1 MDKKYLIIGLLL
13 AISLNLVNADVGI
26 LLNNICATLR
36 NILPI
41 VALLLFMIAA
51 LIFGIGKI
59 LGQEY
64 RSKTE
69 SWAISIVIGAVIGL
83 VLGLGAPFI
92 IEIIYETIDP
102 SGYLEFTCEYME

>member
-1 MDKKYLIIGLLL
+1 MNIKYLLVGLIFALSIGMVNAEIGLL
-13 AISLNLVNADVGI
+13 I
-26 LLNNICATLR
+26 NNICATIR

-51 LIFGIGKI
+51 LIFGIGKV

-69 SWAISIVIGAVIGL
+69 SWAITIVIGAVIGL
-83 VLGLGAPFI
+83 VLGLSAPYVI
-92 IEIIYETIDP
+92 QMIYEVIDP
-102 SGYLEFTCEYME
+102 DGYMEFTCEYME

>member
-1 MDKKYLIIGLLL
+1 MNKLLNILVFLLVFGIIYSGPGELM
-13 AISLNLVNADVGI
+13 
-26 LLNNICATLR
+26 NNICYSLRGMMPVVSLTL
-36 NILPI
+36 LV
-41 VALLLFMIAA
+41 VAGLVYA
-51 LIFGIGKI
+51 IGKV

-69 SWAISIVIGAVIGL
+69 SWAISIVIGAIIGL

-92 IEIIYETIDP
+92 IEVIYETIDP

>member
-1 MDKKYLIIGLLL
+1 MKGKYILIGLMFVLTFG
-13 AISLNLVNADVGI
+13 IVSADIGI
-26 LLNNICATLR
+26 LLNDICATIR

-41 VALLLFMIAA
+41 VALTLYIIAA

-69 SWAISIVIGAVIGL
+69 SWAITIVVSAT
-83 VLGLGAPFI
+83 LGLILGLSAPFI
-92 IEIIYETIDP
+92 ISVIYEVIDP
-102 SGYLEFTCEYME
+102 YGYMEFTCE